1 MLVTFYQ
8 VSVKYLDQTILD
20 QVSFTIHENDKIG
33 IVGGNGAGKSTL
45 LKAIYLDHF
54 IDDGEVY
61 KKNNLKIAYLIKIK
75 QYFTKLQN

>member
-33 IVGGNGAGKSTL
+33 IVGCL
-45 LKAIYLDHF
+45 L
-54 IDDGEVY
+54 
-61 KKNNLKIAYLIKIK
+61 
-75 QYFTKLQN
+75 

>member
-33 IVGGNGAGKSTL
+33 IVGGNGASIFVHLFL
-45 LKAIYLDHF
+45 LYHILR
-54 IDDGEVY
+54 
-61 KKNNLKIAYLIKIK
+61 
-75 QYFTKLQN
+75 

>member
-20 QVSFTIHENDKIG
+20 QASFTIHENDKIG

-45 LKAIYLDHF
+45 LKAIYLDILLMMEKF
-54 IDDGEVY
+54 I
-61 KKNNLKIAYLIKIK
+61 KRII
-75 QYFTKLQN
+75 